1 MTHATGVPP
10 AVRAWL
16 LPCLMFAAAY
26 FLAALLRAVTATL
39 APAFSAEFALGAAEL
54 GLLAGAYF
62 LGFSLLQLPLGA
74 ALDQWGPRRVELS
87 LVVLAVLGCMLF
99 ASAAGFTQLVLA
111 RVLIGMGVAAC
122 LMAPLTFFRQ
132 HLSMSAQLRAN
143 SWMLMTGSLG
153 MVASTAPVQWLLPLW
168 GWRGLFWALAA
179 LLALA
184 LLGLA
189 LGVPRDKPPG
199 WQPAAPLD
207 QDDPPHPAG
216 DGAPRY
222 ADIVR
227 SARFIR
233 VAPLGFVLYGG
244 MVAMQALWAG
254 PWLTEVSGWSAQ
266 AASQGLLLVNL
277 GMLLAFLS
285 WGSVMPG
292 LTRRGVAVDRLL
304 VWGVPVSLGLLA
316 LNVWLGP
323 RAVAL
328 HWAAWCMSTSVVALS
343 QPALAQAFPVQMAG
357 RALSAYNLAVFLG
370 VFVLQWG
377 MGMAIDNLRA
387 LGLAAVP
394 AFQVTLGGFWLLSV
408 LCYGWFVLA
417 PRWLAHNHP
426 QSVLP

>member
-1 MTHATGVPP
+1 MTPTGGVPQ
-10 AVRAWL
+10 AARAWL
-16 LPCLMFAAAY
+16 VPCLMFAAAY

-39 APAFSAEFALGAAEL
+39 APAFSAEFALGAADL

-62 LGFSLLQLPLGA
+62 LGFSMLQLPLGV
-74 ALDQWGPRRVELS
+74 ALDRFGPRRVELS

-99 ASAAGFTQLVLA
+99 AAAGGFAQLVLA
-111 RVLIGMGVAAC
+111 RALIGMGVAAC
-122 LMAPLTFFRQ
+122 LMAPLTFFQQR
-132 HLSMSAQLRAN
+132 LSISAQLRAN

-189 LGVPRDKPPG
+189 LGVPRDQPPG
-199 WQPAAPLD
+199 RQPAAPPGPD
-207 QDDPPHPAG
+207 EPSPQAG
-216 DGAPRY
+216 DGVPRY
-222 ADIVR
+222 AVIVR

-266 AASQGLLLVNL
+266 AASKGLLLINL

-316 LNVWLGP
+316 LNIGLGP
-323 RAVAL
+323 RATAV
-328 HWAAWCMSTSVVALS
+328 HWAAWCMATSVVALS

-377 MGMAIDNLRA
+377 MGAAIDSLRA

-394 AFQVTLGGFWLLSV
+394 AFQATLGGFWLLSA

-417 PRWLAHNHP
+417 PRWLAHNRP
-426 QSVLP
+426 SSVLP